1 MLSGN
6 GRSRIF
12 ALASFLFSPALLDV
26 EEKYTG
32 KKIHVEMDGSVQIAA
47 PVKLPESFVS
57 TDRGK
62 EPVSMAQL
70 WDCIGC

>member
-1 MLSGN
+1 
-6 GRSRIF
+6 
-12 ALASFLFSPALLDV
+12 
-26 EEKYTG
+26 
-32 KKIHVEMDGSVQIAA
+32 MDGSVQIAA
-47 PVKLPESFVS
+47 PVKLPESSVS